1 MFWLTLL
8 LGLVLVLAP
17 WAFGYVDNTIALWT
31 SVILG
36 AVMALVSG
44 YKATAR
50 DMANWEYWIA
60 GIAGLLALIAPF
72 VLNFGTERTAIWT
85 VTIIGGIT
93 LVVSAYQIVLGPQHT
108 QA

>member
-17 WAFGYVDNTIALWT
+17 WVFGYADNTTALWT

-36 AVMALVSG
+36 AVMAVVSG
-44 YKATAR
+44 YKARAK
-50 DMANWEYWIA
+50 DMANWEYWVA

-72 VLNFGTERTAIWT
+72 VLDFGTERSAIWT
-85 VTIIGGIT
+85 DTMIGGIT
-93 LVVSAYQIVLGPQHT
+93 LVVSAYQVLLGPQRT